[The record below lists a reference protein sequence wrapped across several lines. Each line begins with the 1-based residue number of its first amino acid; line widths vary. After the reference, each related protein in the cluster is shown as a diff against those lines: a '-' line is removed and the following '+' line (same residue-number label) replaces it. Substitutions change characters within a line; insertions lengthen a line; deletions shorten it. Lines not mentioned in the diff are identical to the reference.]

1 MTIPNLFTAIR
12 VILTPVF
19 LIYVITDRIF
29 LSLIVFIIAGIT
41 DALDGIIARLFNQKS
56 KIGAIL
62 DPLADKLLLM
72 SAYVAIPIKRHTIP
86 EWLSAIVIS
95 RDVLIL
101 LGVLILFLN
110 SIKFEIKPSLIS
122 KMNTCLQVITVL
134 SALLSERVLFFKE
147 IGEYLHITTASFT
160 IASGLHYMGYW
171 FRLIGE
177 NNKKNRRDEDDRRN
191 NPKD

>member
-12 VILTPVF
+12 IILTPVF
-19 LIYVITDRIF
+19 LVYVITDRIF

-41 DALDGIIARLFNQKS
+41 DALDGITARLFNQKS
-56 KIGAIL
+56 RIGAIL

-110 SIKFEIKPSLIS
+110 SIKFEIRPSLIS
-122 KMNTCLQVITVL
+122 KMTTCFQIATVL
-134 SALLSERVLFFKE
+134 FALLSERFIFFRDT
-147 IGEYLHITTASFT
+147 GEYIHLVTAFFT

-177 NNKKNRRDEDDRRN
+177 NNRQKQKEIGG
-191 NPKD
+191 